1 MNQPDSNSLPLW
13 RLNLLRG
20 LYAFMAIGLTLVV
33 WPGLLTHSDRWAA
46 DYGAQHALLSMIG
59 VLAWLGI
66 RYPQKMLPLLVFE
79 LGWKVLWWLFIGLPL
94 LSHGKLEGEA
104 LQSAWEIG
112 LGLIII
118 PPVLPWAYLYQQ
130 YLRQPAERWR

>member
-1 MNQPDSNSLPLW
+1 MNQPDSNLLPLW

-20 LYAFMAIGLTLVV
+20 LYAFMAIGLTMVV

-46 DYGAQHALLSMIG
+46 DYGAQQALLAMIG

-66 RYPQKMLPLLVFE
+66 RYPQKMLLLLVFE

-94 LSHGKLEGEA
+94 LAHGKLEGAA

-118 PPVLPWAYLYQQ
+118 PPVLPWGYLYQQ